1 MDMNLSKLWEL
12 VMDREAWHAAVHGVM
27 KVTGTPPVE
36 FVQRLQSDEVSR
48 EPGGGWGWA
57 WDWPL
62 TLCSRA
68 GQELH
73 EGPP

>member
-1 MDMNLSKLWEL
+1 
-12 VMDREAWHAAVHGVM
+12 M
-27 KVTGTPPVE
+27 KVTGTPPAE